1 MTTSFYDDLSR
12 SPWTQL
18 ILVPQVDYAKF
29 AELAGLTTTAS
40 GASTWAQ
47 LNKKLARAAAPVTSA
62 NVAEGDEEVTPGPVG
77 KKRVRKAEN
86 KEPKT
91 SKKRA
96 KKTVPKTEEGDNNV
110 LTLGPPFG
118 QPLPLHPHEEGN
130 NDLSSLGLSPR
141 GEVTPEATRMEIATE
156 EGENALSPPV
166 KEEEQS

>member
-18 ILVPQVDYAKF
+18 TLVPQVDYAKF
-29 AELAGLTTTAS
+29 AELAGLTTLGSATT
-40 GASTWAQ
+40 TWHQ
-47 LNKKLARAAAPVTSA
+47 LNKKLTKAAAPVTSA
-62 NVAEGDEEVTPGPVG
+62 DVAEGDEEVTPGPVG

-91 SKKRA
+91 TKKRA
-96 KKTVPKTEEGDNNV
+96 KKTVPKTEEGENNV
-110 LTLGPPFG
+110 LILGTHFG
-118 QPLPLHPHEEGN
+118 QPLPLHPNEEGN

-141 GEVTPEATRMEIATE
+141 VTPEATGMEIPTE